1 MTLEETQQGL
11 AEMAET
17 CEHPEYKA
25 AADYVAQITHQSLLG
40 FMHPLEYRAM
50 VKEIHAQVVDAEDS
64 EFKIQLNT
72 LIESLLTLLDTA
84 LKAQEDKES
93 SEA

>member
-1 MTLEETQQGL
+1 MTLEETQKGL
-11 AEMAET
+11 YEMAET

-25 AADYVAQITHQSLLG
+25 AADYIAQITQQSLLG
-40 FMHPLEYRAM
+40 FINPFEYHAM
-50 VKEIHAQVVDAEDS
+50 VKEVHVQVVDAMES

-72 LIESLLTLLDTA
+72 LIESLLTLLDA
-84 LKAQEDKES
+84 DIKAQENTEV